1 MTARRGYPAV
11 DRFRVAAAL
20 LVVCIH
26 TAPLASFS
34 AAADFALK
42 TLARLA
48 VPFFFTATGFFL
60 LGELVRPGLRPRTLS
75 PGKPRHAVPRTRRS
89 FHFRGIVMVWNAN
102 RVKEV
107 GESLSFPEW

>member
-48 VPFFFTATGFFL
+48 VPFFFTAT
-60 LGELVRPGLRPRTLS
+60 
-75 PGKPRHAVPRTRRS
+75 
-89 FHFRGIVMVWNAN
+89 
-102 RVKEV
+102 
-107 GESLSFPEW
+107 

>member
-42 TLARLA
+42 RLARLA
-48 VPFFFTATGFFL
+48 VPFFFTATGFFCWGSL
-60 LGELVRPGLRPRTLS
+60 CAPACGPGRFRPVC
-75 PGKPRHAVPRTRRS
+75 AA
-89 FHFRGIVMVWNAN
+89 F
-102 RVKEV
+102 
-107 GESLSFPEW
+107 

>member
-34 AAADFALK
+34 AAADFAP
-42 TLARLA
+42 ACGPGR
-48 VPFFFTATGFFL
+48 F
-60 LGELVRPGLRPRTLS
+60 RP
-75 PGKPRHAVPRTRRS
+75 ACAA
-89 FHFRGIVMVWNAN
+89 F
-102 RVKEV
+102 
-107 GESLSFPEW
+107 

>member
-42 TLARLA
+42 TLARL
-48 VPFFFTATGFFL
+48 PDFFCWGSLCAPACGPGRF
-60 LGELVRPGLRPRTLS
+60 RPVC
-75 PGKPRHAVPRTRRS
+75 AA
-89 FHFRGIVMVWNAN
+89 F
-102 RVKEV
+102 
-107 GESLSFPEW
+107 

>member
-11 DRFRVAAAL
+11 ERFRVAAAL

-34 AAADFALK
+34 TAADFALK

-48 VPFFFTATGFFL
+48 CRFFSRQPDFFCWGSL
-60 LGELVRPGLRPRTLS
+60 CAPACGPGRFRP
-75 PGKPRHAVPRTRRS
+75 ACAA
-89 FHFRGIVMVWNAN
+89 F
-102 RVKEV
+102 
-107 GESLSFPEW
+107 

>member
-60 LGELVRPGLRPRTLS
+60 LGELGAPACGPGRFRPVC
-75 PGKPRHAVPRTRRS
+75 AA
-89 FHFRGIVMVWNAN
+89 F
-102 RVKEV
+102 
-107 GESLSFPEW
+107 